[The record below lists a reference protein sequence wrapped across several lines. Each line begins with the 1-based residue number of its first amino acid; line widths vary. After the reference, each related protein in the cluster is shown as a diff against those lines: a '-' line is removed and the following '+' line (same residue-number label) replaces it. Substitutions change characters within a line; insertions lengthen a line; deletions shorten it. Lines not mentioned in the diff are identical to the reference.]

1 MNHTIALFLN
11 LSEFPTS
18 WNLIQLI
25 IFIDMLDTSQGD
37 CPHVFLDVN
46 ANLHLHVFSH
56 AGSIFRMA
64 LIKSKWF
71 LPVSS
76 AISSDVMC
84 WLSFPTCVVFFI
96 EIIVVFIVF
105 WFFARRRSD
114 SLAIYSRTSSSLQ
127 LMVHTIVSLQ
137 ALPAFFLQGNPCYFF
152 CRASP
157 AGDCAGWRLR
167 VTIIPN
173 PFLFLKKGLQPTPGP
188 LPF

>member
-1 MNHTIALFLN
+1 
-11 LSEFPTS
+11 
-18 WNLIQLI
+18 
-25 IFIDMLDTSQGD
+25 MLDTSQGD

-96 EIIVVFIVF
+96 EINVVIIILSCFCEKKVGFFGHLLENIF
-105 WFFARRRSD
+105 LASTHGSYYCFFAGLACILFAGE
-114 SLAIYSRTSSSLQ
+114 SLR
-127 LMVHTIVSLQ
+127 
-137 ALPAFFLQGNPCYFF
+137 GF
-152 CRASP
+152 CRLTP
-157 AGDCAGWRLR
+157 AGHHH
-167 VTIIPN
+167 P
-173 PFLFLKKGLQPTPGP
+173 QPLLVP
-188 LPF
+188 

>member
-96 EIIVVFIVF
+96 EIIVVSIVF
-105 WFFARRRSD
+105 EFLREEGRILWPFTREHLPRFNSWFILLFLCRPGLHSFAGE
-114 SLAIYSRTSSSLQ
+114 SLR
-127 LMVHTIVSLQ
+127 
-137 ALPAFFLQGNPCYFF
+137 GF
-152 CRASP
+152 CRLAP
-157 AGDCAGWRLR
+157 AAIFAGSAC
-167 VTIIPN
+167 
-173 PFLFLKKGLQPTPGP
+173 
-188 LPF
+188 

>member
-96 EIIVVFIVF
+96 EIIVVIIILSCFLREEGRILWPFTREHLPRFNSWFILLF
-105 WFFARRRSD
+105 LCRPCLHSFCRGIPAGC
-114 SLAIYSRTSSSLQ
+114 LQ
-127 LMVHTIVSLQ
+127 DK
-137 ALPAFFLQGNPCYFF
+137 PCY
-152 CRASP
+152 
-157 AGDCAGWRLR
+157 
-167 VTIIPN
+167 
-173 PFLFLKKGLQPTPGP
+173 
-188 LPF
+188 

>member
-1 MNHTIALFLN
+1 M
-11 LSEFPTS
+11 
-18 WNLIQLI
+18 
-25 IFIDMLDTSQGD
+25 
-37 CPHVFLDVN
+37 VLDVN

-96 EIIVVFIVF
+96 EINVVIIILSCFLREEGRILWPFTREHLPRFNSWFI
-105 WFFARRRSD
+105 
-114 SLAIYSRTSSSLQ
+114 LL
-127 LMVHTIVSLQ
+127 
-137 ALPAFFLQGNPCYFF
+137 FLCRPCLHSF

-157 AGDCAGWRLR
+157 ATSFAGSACLLYAAKAAGSQLTLPSL
-167 VTIIPN
+167 TIRE
-173 PFLFLKKGLQPTPGP
+173 GLD
-188 LPF
+188 LPPAPSLSREGSN

>member
-1 MNHTIALFLN
+1 
-11 LSEFPTS
+11 
-18 WNLIQLI
+18 
-25 IFIDMLDTSQGD
+25 MLDTSQGD

-96 EIIVVFIVF
+96 EINVVIIILSCFCEKKVGFFGHLLENIF
-105 WFFARRRSD
+105 LASTHGSYYCFFAG
-114 SLAIYSRTSSSLQ
+114 LACIL
-127 LMVHTIVSLQ
+127 
-137 ALPAFFLQGNPCYFF
+137 LQGNPCGGF
-152 CRASP
+152 
-157 AGDCAGWRLR
+157 AGWRL
-167 VTIIPN
+167 
-173 PFLFLKKGLQPTPGP
+173 
-188 LPF
+188 LPYSQALPAREFYAG